1 MNIHFNK
8 LFIGDKN
15 MNNQP
20 KFNQNP
26 LSMYMRQ
33 PKIYIRLPSNGEF
46 WSKGS
51 IEITDTGEYPVFSMT
66 AKDELMLK
74 IPDALINGQAIV
86 DVIQHCMPNI
96 KNAWS
101 IPSLDLDVILIAIR
115 IATYGEKMSVPLNIK
130 DSDAEYEI
138 DLRYVLGELQET
150 ITWDT
155 AVQISPELIIHVK
168 PINYKQLSLSS
179 VKTFETQ
186 KIIEVAA
193 SSTMS
198 DQDKS
203 AQFRQA
209 IDKLNDIT
217 IGVVNN
223 SVFKIDFS
231 EGAIE
236 DVQHIKEFME
246 NLDKEVFD
254 KIKNHL
260 EKLRNR
266 NNVKPLKVQPTQEM
280 IENGIP
286 DEPITVPLV
295 FDPSSFFA

>member
-1 MNIHFNK
+1 M
-8 LFIGDKN
+8 
-15 MNNQP
+15 
-20 KFNQNP
+20 
-26 LSMYMRQ
+26 MYMRQ
-33 PKIYIRLPSNGEF
+33 PKIYVRLPSNGEF
-46 WSKGS
+46 WTKGS
-51 IEITDTGEYPVFSMT
+51 LEVTDTGEYPVFSMT

-96 KNAWS
+96 KNAWA
-101 IPSLDLDVILIAIR
+101 IPSIDLDVILIAIR

-130 DSDAEYEI
+130 DSDAEYEV
-138 DLRYVLGELQET
+138 DLRYVLGDLQEN

-168 PINYKQLSLSS
+168 PVNYKQISLSS

-186 KIIEVAA
+186 KIIEAA
-193 SSTMS
+193 SSSTMS

-203 AQFRQA
+203 TQFKLA

-217 IGVVNN
+217 IGVINN
-223 SVFKIDFS
+223 SVFKIDFA
-231 EGAIE
+231 EGSID

-254 KIKNHL
+254 KIKSHL
-260 EKLRNR
+260 EKLRNH
-266 NNVKPLKVQPTQEM
+266 NNVKPLKVQPTPEM
-280 IENGIP
+280 IDSGVP
-286 DEPITVPLV
+286 DSPIEIPLV
-295 FDPSSFFA
+295 FDPSTFFA

>member
-1 MNIHFNK
+1 MNS
-8 LFIGDKN
+8 
-15 MNNQP
+15 QP

-26 LSMYMRQ
+26 LTMYMRQ

-46 WSKGS
+46 WTKGS
-51 IEITDTGEYPVFSMT
+51 LDISDTGEYPVFSMT

-96 KNAWS
+96 KNAWA
-101 IPSLDLDVILIAIR
+101 IPSIDLDVILIAIR
-115 IATYGEKMSVPLNIK
+115 LATYGEKMSIPLNIK
-130 DSDAEYEI
+130 DSDAEYEV
-138 DLRYVLGELQET
+138 DLRYILGGLQEN

-168 PINYKQLSLSS
+168 PVNYKQISLSS

-186 KIIEVAA
+186 KIIEVAS

-203 AQFRQA
+203 TQFKIA
-209 IDKLNDIT
+209 IEKLNDIT
-217 IGVVNN
+217 VGVINN
-223 SVFKIDFS
+223 SVFKIDFA
-231 EGAIE
+231 EGSIE
-236 DVQHIKEFME
+236 DVQHIKEFMD
-246 NLDKEVFD
+246 NLDKEIFD

-260 EKLRNR
+260 EKLRNH
-266 NNVKPLKVQPTQEM
+266 NNLKPIKVQPTPEM
-280 IENGIP
+280 IASGVPN
-286 DEPITVPLV
+286 DPIEIPLV
-295 FDPSSFFA
+295 FDPSNFFG